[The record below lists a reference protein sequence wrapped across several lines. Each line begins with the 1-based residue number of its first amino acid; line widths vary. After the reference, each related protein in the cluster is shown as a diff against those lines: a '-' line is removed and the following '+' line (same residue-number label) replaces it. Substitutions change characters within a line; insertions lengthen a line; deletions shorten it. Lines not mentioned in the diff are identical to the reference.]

1 MNFTHWFGSDGAG
14 FSLAPQVG
22 RAHGRPPARAR
33 VPGGGVRGLFTIV
46 QTHGRKGRAVT
57 PHLET
62 ARGRAVPDLS
72 PQAGRGDC
80 GCGKFLRTFKV
91 RIARLGFAFLLPLTP
106 AGAIAQQGAAR
117 HACGADIKQLCAEIK
132 PGDGRLK
139 GCVKEHFGQLSASC
153 QTALISNVT
162 ITKACK
168 ADAQQK
174 CAGIQPDGGH
184 IQTCMKDHFTEL
196 TEPCKEA
203 LLLAKL
209 QKQ

>member
-1 MNFTHWFGSDGAG
+1 
-14 FSLAPQVG
+14 V
-22 RAHGRPPARAR
+22 
-33 VPGGGVRGLFTIV
+33 
-46 QTHGRKGRAVT
+46 
-57 PHLET
+57 
-62 ARGRAVPDLS
+62 
-72 PQAGRGDC
+72 
-80 GCGKFLRTFKV
+80 CGKFLRAFKV
-91 RIARLGFAFLLPLTP
+91 RIARLGFAFLLLLAPT
-106 AGAIAQQGAAR
+106 GAMAQQGAAR
-117 HACGADIKQLCAEIK
+117 QACGADIKQMCAEIS

-139 GCVKEHFGQLSASC
+139 ACVKEHFGQLSASC

-168 ADAQQK
+168 ADARQK
-174 CAGIQPDGGH
+174 CSGIQPGGGR